1 MIVRL
6 VGTVR
11 PSSNRGKPPRTPGMG
26 GKANGDNGLGN
37 LQRSYRCDEVACQND
52 HKPDNVFLFDI
63 FKGRVLQVSSTMA
76 RPKRKTEATTL
87 KMTPEVRNLW
97 ERCAAAEVRSLTNM
111 FEVMV
116 RTYAA
121 KAGVKPVVPEPDKQ
135 PQKE

>member
-1 MIVRL
+1 
-6 VGTVR
+6 
-11 PSSNRGKPPRTPGMG
+11 MG
-26 GKANGDNGLGN
+26 GKTNGDNGLGN

-121 KAGVKPVVPEPDKQ
+121 KAGIKPVVPEPAPTSDNQ
-135 PQKE
+135 PQDS